1 LNNALTIDAAQ
12 ELPPFLPTFV
22 INGMLELHNSSLD
35 SAAAMK
41 PTGIPIIVINA
52 NMPVKI

>member
-1 LNNALTIDAAQ
+1 MAAAAQ

-41 PTGIPIIVINA
+41 PTGIPIIRAGFVILS
-52 NMPVKI
+52 